1 MTVVVTI
8 EGVAVALLALLV
20 GGLLRSYTDILR
32 RLHHL
37 NAEGA
42 LVGAP
47 EYPLEPGVPPPRDE
61 KTQAFDLIGTTP
73 DGDAVKVAVLGTGE
87 STILAF
93 LSSGCLTCARFWA
106 DLRDVADD
114 DLGTPNDASV
124 VVVTKG
130 PENESPAR
138 IRDLA
143 PQNLRVIMSLAA
155 WEDYKVPVAPY
166 FLYFEGTT
174 QSVAGEGSA
183 VSWEQVISLLRDSLA
198 DAGLLRNPHDGS
210 IRRRRQVC
218 ARVRRQ
224 WEAKRERRAD
234 AELAAAGIYPGH
246 ESLYQDPISGELERP
261 AE

>member
-20 GGLLRSYTDILR
+20 GGLLRSYADILR

-143 PQNLRVIMSLAA
+143 PQNLRVIMSSAA
-155 WEDYKVPVAPY
+155 WEDYKVPVP
-166 FLYFEGTT
+166 LTSSISRGLPS
-174 QSVAGEGSA
+174 QSPEKGLPFPGSRSSRCCA
-183 VSWEQVISLLRDSLA
+183 IRSRMRDCFATRTMARSDGDARFVRACGGSGRLRENAEPTPS
-198 DAGLLRNPHDGS
+198 S
-210 IRRRRQVC
+210 Q
-218 ARVRRQ
+218 
-224 WEAKRERRAD
+224 RRASTQVTRVC
-234 AELAAAGIYPGH
+234 IKTQFPV
-246 ESLYQDPISGELERP
+246 S
-261 AE
+261 

>member
-1 MTVVVTI
+1 MTVVVTF
-8 EGVAVALLALLV
+8 EGVALALLALLV
-20 GGLLRSYTDILR
+20 GGLLRSYADIVR

-37 NAEGA
+37 NSDSVLDGA
-42 LVGAP
+42 A
-47 EYPLEPGVPPPRDE
+47 EYPLEPSVSPPRDE

-73 DGDAVKVAVLGTGE
+73 DGDAVKLAVLGTGE

-93 LSSGCLTCARFWA
+93 LSSGCLTCAQFWA
-106 DLRDVADD
+106 DLRDVGDD
-114 DLGTPNDASV
+114 DLETPNGASV

-143 PQNLRVIMSLAA
+143 PQNLRVIMSSAA

-198 DAGLLRNPHDGS
+198 DAGLLRNSDDS
-210 IRRRRQVC
+210 IQRRRQVR

-224 WEAKRERRAD
+224 WEATRERRAD
-234 AELAAAGIYPGH
+234 AELTAAGIYPGH
-246 ESLYQDPISGELERP
+246 ESLYQDPISGEPGHP